1 MEQSKE
7 QEIKAAVK
15 SKFTWLSNE
24 DINHAFNIALS
35 DYLLYKYPSEN
46 NRPTPENLEVTFVI
60 QQWIIE
66 RMEDVL
72 DRAGGNYLS
81 YSENGLSWTYAQ
93 SHIDRAL
100 VAKLMP
106 KAATPQ

>member
-1 MEQSKE
+1 MDANKE
-7 QEIKAAVK
+7 AEIKAVVGN
-15 SKFTWLSNE
+15 KFSWLQES
-24 DINHAFNIALS
+24 DIAHAFNIALS
-35 DYLLYKYPSEN
+35 DYLFYKYPSEN
-46 NRPTPENLEVTFVI
+46 NRPTPEELNVTFVI

-93 SHIDRAL
+93 SHIDKAL
-100 VAKLMP
+100 VNKLMP

>member
-1 MEQSKE
+1 MEQSLE
-7 QEIKAAVK
+7 QSIKQAVK
-15 SKFTWLSNE
+15 SKFTWLSDN
-24 DINHAFNIALS
+24 DISHAFDIALS
-35 DYLLYKYPSEN
+35 DYLFYKYPSEN
-46 NRPTPENLEVTFVI
+46 NRPTPEELNVTFVI

-93 SHIDRAL
+93 SHIDKAL
-100 VAKLMP
+100 VNKLMP